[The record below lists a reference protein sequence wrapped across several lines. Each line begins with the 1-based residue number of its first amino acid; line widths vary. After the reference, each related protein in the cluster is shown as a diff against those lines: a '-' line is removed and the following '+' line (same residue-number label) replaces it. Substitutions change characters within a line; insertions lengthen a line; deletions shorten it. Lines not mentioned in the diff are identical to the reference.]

1 MNRASR
7 SPCEARGRREAAAR
21 RGYTAVEVLLSLTV
35 LAIGAGAVMSMQKAA
50 VQGNVD
56 ARKTDMAN
64 AIAREWLARIRR
76 DATQWTLPTAGT
88 ALNGVNNIANAALL
102 SHVGNGWSLPDDYVT
117 QTPSI
122 SPGFDILGNDVPPNA
137 SPPPV
142 FCVHVQETWL
152 VNNAGAPQDNLMRVD
167 LRVVWVRGINLTSP
181 VHSPCDKA
189 NVAQVQNPDPTLY
202 QTLYMTTAV
211 RENGLP

>member
-1 MNRASR
+1 MSR
-7 SPCEARGRREAAAR
+7 PIHRCETHGRGELSRK

-35 LAIGAGAVMSMQKAA
+35 LAIGASAVMSMQKAA
-50 VQGNVD
+50 VQGNLD

-64 AIAREWLARIRR
+64 AIAREWIGRIRR
-76 DATQWTLPTAGT
+76 DASQWTLPSPGA
-88 ALNGVNNIANAALL
+88 ALNGVSNFANAKLL
-102 SHVGNGWSLPDDYVT
+102 GHVGNGWSLPDDYVT

-122 SPGFDILGNDVPPNA
+122 SPGFDILGNDVAPNA
-137 SPPPV
+137 NPPPV

-152 VNNAGAPQDNLMRVD
+152 LNNPAAPQDNLMRVD
-167 LRVVWVRGINLTSP
+167 LRVVWIRGINLESP
-181 VHSPCDKA
+181 VYNPCDKT
-189 NVAQVQNPDPTLY
+189 NVAQVVNPDPTLY